1 VRSKA
6 PGDQPLPRTLTGSCC
21 DADNKT
27 QPDFDLLHVI
37 DRHLKTQP
45 LIASRAGGAMGTYR
59 RALRANWLLVVLAVL
74 GGVSGYIASQSVGVP
89 RYEATAQLLVTPVSA
104 DDPNFLGLPVLRQ
117 TPGDPTRTIET
128 AAALLR
134 SGGAAKR
141 AAQSLRPPTSVQHI
155 LDVVSLKPQGQ
166 SNIVAVSASADTGRR
181 AAQIANAYA
190 KATLIERAA
199 LLRDS
204 AAAQI
209 PRVRAQLAAIGGA
222 TRPAGAELAQRLS
235 ALRGLAEG
243 GDPSLSLSQRARAPD
258 EQAGPSSV
266 IVLLFVALV
275 GFAIGS
281 LIAVLRE
288 LTTRAIRD
296 EDDALA
302 LYPLP
307 VLARVPVSSRR
318 EARAMTGP
326 RWLPS
331 PATREAFRT
340 LLAQLKQHDRSRV
353 VMVTSASAGD
363 GKTTSAINLA
373 AAIAETG
380 DQVVLLDFDLRKP
393 DMRRVLGLLDGVS
406 LADLSHPDFRLEDA
420 LVPAFGLATTLS
432 VLATTVGPDS
442 HLLVEAV
449 KRRLPEVI
457 EEAKNIADWV
467 VIDTAPLGR
476 VSDAIGILQEI
487 DDIII
492 VSRLGV
498 TDRRNLATM
507 RELLERTCDRGPT
520 GLLVISKQ
528 RSPSRSSYDYG
539 YPARRPHLPT
549 ARGERSTTQS
559 TNEALDR
566 VRPSFSERSTP
577 ADR

>member
-1 VRSKA
+1 MRSKA

-21 DADNKT
+21 DADK
-27 QPDFDLLHVI
+27 PDFDILHVI

-45 LIASRAGGAMGTYR
+45 LFASRAGGAMGTYR

-166 SNIVAVSASADTGRR
+166 SNIVAVSATADTGQR

-199 LLRDS
+199 LLRNS

-209 PRVRAQLAAIGGA
+209 PRVQAQLATIGGA
-222 TRPAGAELAQRLS
+222 SRPAGADLAQRLS

-296 EDDALA
+296 ENEVLA

-307 VLARVPVSSRR
+307 VLARVPVRRR

-326 RWLPS
+326 RWLPP

-340 LLAQLKQHDRSRV
+340 LLAQLEQHERSRV

-380 DQVVLLDFDLRKP
+380 DQVILLDFDLRKP
-393 DMRRVLGLLDGVS
+393 DMRRVLGLPDGVS
-406 LADLSHPDFRLEDA
+406 LADLSHSDFRLEDA
-420 LVPAFGLATTLS
+420 LLPAFGLAMLS

-559 TNEALDR
+559 TNEALNR